1 MPVFLC
7 AHARLPYSGFTLFL
21 CTNSSLLPLTDVL
34 FCFRKSKCRQW
45 FISFEVVPWYSSFP
59 SFPSSKSVIC
69 FSSEHSSAVLFHPC
83 LVVMRNGHQLR
94 ALFSLHMPGELLLW
108 ARTVLAALVLSSL
121 LLASCFIKFF
131 LIFPVQ
137 PSIKSRDWNLSVSAC
152 HLATSASEDG
162 VLKCQRS
169 ALLHQHL
176 LMG

>member
-1 MPVFLC
+1 MFLC
-7 AHARLPYSGFTLFL
+7 AHAHLPYSGFMLFL

-45 FISFEVVPWYSSFP
+45 FISFEAVPWHS

-69 FSSEHSSAVLFHPC
+69 FPAEHSSALLFHPC
-83 LVVMRNGHQLR
+83 PAVMRNGHRLQP
-94 ALFSLHMPGELLLW
+94 LFSLHVPGELLLW
-108 ARTVLAALVLSSL
+108 AHTALAALVLSSL
-121 LLASCFIKFF
+121 LLASCVIKFF
-131 LIFPVQ
+131 LILPVQ
-137 PSIKSRDWNLSVSAC
+137 PSIRSRDWNLSVSAC
-152 HLATSASEDG
+152 HLATSVSEDG